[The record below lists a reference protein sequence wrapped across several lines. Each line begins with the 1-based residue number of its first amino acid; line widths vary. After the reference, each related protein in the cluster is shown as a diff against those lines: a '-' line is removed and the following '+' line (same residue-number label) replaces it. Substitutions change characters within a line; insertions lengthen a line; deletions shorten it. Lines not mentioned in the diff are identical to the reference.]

1 MLMFMVCL
9 CIGFNVEVIWYK
21 NIIFTIWDL
30 AGVDKARKMWYH
42 HYSATQGKFL
52 QFFDVR

>member
-1 MLMFMVCL
+1 MCL